1 MRGSSR
7 KRQGQSENR
16 AKPTRAPPAVQ
27 VTACDALGVSPAAW
41 SLLALALTIVLSCW
55 NRVNAGVVALV
66 LAWAV
71 GAGPGGLSVREVG
84 AGFPSSLFLT
94 LVGVTLLFSLA
105 ETNGSLELAAR
116 RLLFRAAT
124 PHLLPPAL
132 FVAAGLLAAMGPG
145 AIPPVALLAPIGMA
159 IAVRA
164 GISPLAVALA
174 VCLGANAANLSPL
187 AAGGVIARDGM
198 AKAGLHGVETKTFLA
213 NFLAHLLVG
222 LVAWAWFAR
231 RSSRARSSQP
241 ATLDSSAQVPA
252 PAARTTWQQ
261 RFTLVVLALWMLA
274 TLFAGVPV
282 GFAALFAAV
291 LLVIVG
297 AADERAAMRALPW
310 GVIVMVT
317 GVSTLVAVLE
327 RTGGIDLFADL
338 VARISSPQTVYG
350 VVALLTGIVSTFS
363 STSGVVLPAFLPMS
377 AELVERL
384 GGGDPLAVALAIDV
398 GSSLVDVSPVSTLG
412 ALCVAALGESAES
425 RRLFRQLLLFGFS
438 MAVVGALLA
447 VLFAGP
453 FARL

>member
-1 MRGSSR
+1 M
-7 KRQGQSENR
+7 
-16 AKPTRAPPAVQ
+16 
-27 VTACDALGVSPAAW
+27 SPAAW
-41 SLLALALTIVLSCW
+41 SLLALACTIVLSCW

-116 RLLFRAAT
+116 RLLLRAAT

-164 GISPLAVALA
+164 GISPLAVALG

-222 LVAWAWFAR
+222 LVAWAWFVY
-231 RSSRARSSQP
+231 RSSRPVDA
-241 ATLDSSAQVPA
+241 ATLDPSAQVPA
-252 PAARTTWQQ
+252 PAAPTTWQQ
-261 RFTLVVLALWMLA
+261 RFTLAVLALWMLA
-274 TLFAGVPV
+274 TLLAGVPV

-338 VARISSPQTVYG
+338 VARISSPGTVYG

-377 AELVERL
+377 SELVERL
-384 GGGDPLAVALAIDV
+384 GGGDPLGIALAIDV

-447 VLFAGP
+447 LLFAGP